1 MASTSSRNGP
11 EQGPLCDI
19 VIPIWNQ
26 PERTGRCLE
35 SILAETTEPVRLI
48 LIDNGSEAPTREL
61 LDRFQVTRRCAEAP
75 GGVISANASRYPVQI
90 IRNKE
95 NLGFIRGVNQGIR
108 ASNAPWICLLNND
121 TIVSPG
127 WLTELLRV
135 GQGNPSIGLIN
146 PTSNSLGY
154 NAGSNSPAEVARLL
168 KSESGR
174 WTELTTALGF
184 CLFSR
189 RALYDQVGL
198 LDESFGMGYFD
209 DDDLS
214 RRVRKAGLLCVRA
227 CAAYVYHEEQ
237 VSFKELPGW
246 KKTFEENRS
255 KFHERWGRPLRILW
269 AMPSA
274 NPRSM
279 EIAARRA
286 QEGHWIT
293 FITPAPIPDAQWPSQ
308 AQLNRLELPAAGWK
322 RQTLLKL
329 IIRRK
334 KPFDLLVSE
343 EPSVSRWA
351 GRLGWLHHA
360 RILNKPDEKDLIE
373 QCRKL
378 SLSPS

>member
-1 MASTSSRNGP
+1 MALISSRNGP
-11 EQGPLCDI
+11 GEGPLCDI

-26 PERTGRCLE
+26 PERTHRCLE

-48 LIDNGSEAPTREL
+48 LIDNGSESPTREL
-61 LDRFQVTRRCAEAP
+61 LDRFQVT
-75 GGVISANASRYPVQI
+75 SRYPVQI

-121 TIVSPG
+121 TVVSPG
-127 WLTELLRV
+127 WMTELLRV

-146 PTSNSLGY
+146 PTSNSLGF
-154 NAGSNSPAEVARLL
+154 NAGTTPLADYARLL
-168 KSESGR
+168 KSASGT

-189 RALYDQVGL
+189 RSLYDQVGL

-214 RRVRKAGLLCVRA
+214 RRVRKTGLLCVRA
-227 CAAYVYHEEQ
+227 CASYVYHEEQ

-246 KKTFEENRS
+246 QKTFEENRS
-255 KFHERWGRPLRILW
+255 KFQERWGRPLRILW

-274 NPRSM
+274 NPQSM

-286 QEGHWIT
+286 KEGHWVT
-293 FITPAPIPDAQWPSQ
+293 FITPDSVSAAPWPSQ
-308 AQLNRLELPAAGWK
+308 AQVSRMELPAAGWK
-322 RQTLLKL
+322 GRTLWKL

-351 GRLGWLHHA
+351 RRLIWLHHA
-360 RILNKPDEKDLIE
+360 RILNEPDEKDLIE